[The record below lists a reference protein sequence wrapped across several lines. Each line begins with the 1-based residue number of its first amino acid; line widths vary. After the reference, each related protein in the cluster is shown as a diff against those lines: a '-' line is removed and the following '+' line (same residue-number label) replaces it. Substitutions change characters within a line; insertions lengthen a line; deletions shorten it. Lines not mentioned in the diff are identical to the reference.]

1 MIIENISTKSMM
13 PENRGKNIIS
23 FDDEEVESLAD
34 HNYPVASLTK
44 QELDQVTALEQKLNS
59 GSGEQKILIAYTKA

>member
-1 MIIENISTKSMM
+1 MK
-13 PENRGKNIIS
+13 PEYGGKNIIS
-23 FDDEEVESLAD
+23 FDDEEVERLAD

-59 GSGEQKILIAYTKA
+59 GSGGHKILIAYTKA

>member
-1 MIIENISTKSMM
+1 M
-13 PENRGKNIIS
+13 
-23 FDDEEVESLAD
+23 AD